1 MVIKFCLNVLPA
13 FPLHFQRSATYF
25 HPFDLPKWR
34 SSRRRAP
41 RHGCVITHLSST
53 QFSSFWFPPP
63 RTLPCAH
70 FVVVLKSQRWSSAG
84 ADSIN
89 PDNWKDFTPRIDY
102 NEASCNLVSLAQ
114 RVDFMLAWA
123 RTGLLPVCS
132 GGYEDTW
139 VDYYLRPI

>member
-1 MVIKFCLNVLPA
+1 M
-13 FPLHFQRSATYF
+13 
-25 HPFDLPKWR
+25 
-34 SSRRRAP
+34 
-41 RHGCVITHLSST
+41 
-53 QFSSFWFPPP
+53 
-63 RTLPCAH
+63 
-70 FVVVLKSQRWSSAG
+70 VLKSQRWSSAG

-139 VDYYLRPI
+139 VDLIHFAGLRGHVWREGGMSTGAFS